1 MNEEAYNVALKT
13 TLEEIK
19 NVCQDIKWAFIITKN
34 GAIYAEDD
42 QADNPATERAAN
54 SLQTLVEKASAV
66 GGLDNL
72 LIDGKD
78 GNICVSCI
86 DDMYLVTATSKNAD
100 IAYLR
105 NITGVIFPT
114 VLKLLDNIVVGP
126 TPLKP
131 EPSHSKEKVKVP
143 ELDSEEPPEEPSEP
157 SEEPLPLPSVPSNQL
172 IVDKLSGLMVKADT
186 VQVDQEVL
194 DRWAALLN
202 GKDIGEVLIESFAG
216 KTLQCKVKK
225 IGDSKLEGRGL
236 IRIPEKACQSLEVR
250 KGELVRVKPVVS
262 ED

>member
-19 NVCQDIKWAFIITKN
+19 NVCQDIRWAFILTKN

-42 QADNPATERAAN
+42 QANNAATEKAAN

-114 VLKLLDNIVVGP
+114 VLKLLDNIVAGP

-131 EPSHSKEKVKVP
+131 EPSHPKEKVKVP
-143 ELDSEEPPEEPSEP
+143 ELDSEETPEEPVSA
-157 SEEPLPLPSVPSNQL
+157 PSVPSVPSQQL
-172 IVDKLSGLMVKADT
+172 IVDKFSGLMVKADT
-186 VQVDQEVL
+186 VQVDQDVL

-202 GKDIGEVLIESFAG
+202 GKDIGEVVIESFAG
-216 KTLQCKVKK
+216 KTVQCKVKK

-250 KGELVRVKPVVS
+250 KGELVRVKPVIS